1 LIVGR
6 ADKLFFGRRSLPG
19 HVFTLE
25 NGYHFSVTILSHFV
39 VSDSVWKW
47 IHGLGGPGLILLGLS
62 DNTPFVSA
70 PPGSVDVCVI
80 LLAAHRPEWWA
91 YYAFMTTVGEVLGG
105 YLTYRL
111 SKKGGKQTLE
121 RKVGKQRAEMV
132 YRGFEKFGSI
142 TVLAGALLPPP
153 FPFTSVLMTAGVMQY
168 PRKKFLPALM
178 VGRAVRY
185 FAESWL
191 GRIYGQQ
198 MIGFFSRN
206 YRSLVYLLIAI
217 AGMAGIGALVYFV
230 WYRPR
235 KKRKE
240 RGQNKQS

>member
-1 LIVGR
+1 
-6 ADKLFFGRRSLPG
+6 
-19 HVFTLE
+19 
-25 NGYHFSVTILSHFV
+25 VTFLSHLV

-70 PPGSVDVCVI
+70 PPGSADVCVI

-91 YYAFMTTVGEVLGG
+91 YYAFMTTLGEVLGG

-111 SKKGGKQTLE
+111 SKKGGQQTLE
-121 RKVGKQRAEMV
+121 RKVGKARAGLI
-132 YRGFEKFGSI
+132 YKAFEKFGSI

-153 FPFTSVLMTAGVMQY
+153 FPFTTVLLTAGVMQY
-168 PRKKFLPALM
+168 PRKKFLPALIA
-178 VGRAVRY
+178 GRAARF
-185 FAESWL
+185 FAEAWL
-191 GRIYGQQ
+191 GRIYGHQ

-217 AGMAGIGALVYFV
+217 GVTTGIGALVYFL
-230 WYRPR
+230 WYRAR
-235 KKRKE
+235 KRRKE
-240 RGQNKQS
+240 RELAKKL

>member
-1 LIVGR
+1 VCPVTFLASGNEYC
-6 ADKLFFGRRSLPG
+6 L
-19 HVFTLE
+19 
-25 NGYHFSVTILSHFV
+25 SVIILSHFA
-39 VSDSVWKW
+39 VSGSAWKW
-47 IHGLGGPGLILLGLS
+47 IHSLGGPGLILLGIS

-70 PPGSVDVCVI
+70 PPGSVDICVI

-91 YYAFMTTVGEVLGG
+91 YYAFMTLVGEVIGG

-111 SKKGGKQTLE
+111 AGKGGEQTLQ
-121 RKVGKQRAEMV
+121 RKVGKRRAQLV

-153 FPFTSVLMTAGVMQY
+153 FPFTTVLMTAGVMQY
-168 PRKKFLPALM
+168 PRKKFLSALV
-178 VGRAVRY
+178 VGRTMRFFVEA
-185 FAESWL
+185 WL

-206 YRSLVYLLIAI
+206 YRLLMYILIAM
-217 AGMAGIGALVYFV
+217 AVAAGIGALIYFL

-240 RGQNKQS
+240 CGPEKQ